1 MSDAPPLDY
10 ERQVPEPEPPKGALG
25 IIFLIVVIDLMGFGI
40 IIPLLPFYVPNYSEH
55 PLKVTLLFSVFSIC
69 QFIGAPVLGMLSD
82 RYGRRPV
89 LVLSQIGSTFGYVL
103 LGVAT
108 LWKDSNPGLML
119 GLVYASRVIDGFTG
133 GNISTAQAY
142 ISDVTTRENRAKGMG
157 VLGAAFGIGF
167 CLGPFLGGTLGHYD
181 KAWPAYAA
189 AGLCA
194 FAAILTY
201 LKLPE
206 SRRHGVTEVTA
217 WLHPSRF

>member
-40 IIPLLPFYVPNYSEH
+40 IIPLLPFYVPNLQEH

-82 RYGRRPV
+82 RHGRRPV
-89 LVLSQIGSTFGYVL
+89 LVLSQVGSAVGYVL

-108 LWKDSNPGLML
+108 IWRVSNPAVML
-119 GLVYASRVIDGFTG
+119 GLVYVSRIIDGFTG

-142 ISDVTTRENRAKGMG
+142 VSDVTTRENRAKGMG
-157 VLGAAFGIGF
+157 MIGAAFGIGF
-167 CLGPFLGGTLGHYD
+167 TLGPALGGVLSYFFG
-181 KAWPAYAA
+181 
-189 AGLCA
+189 
-194 FAAILTY
+194 
-201 LKLPE
+201 
-206 SRRHGVTEVTA
+206 
-217 WLHPSRF
+217 